1 MASCLWWKGL
11 EPAWEVGLE
20 REDLMSYLVSFIRR
34 HPLITFFVLACAL
47 SWWPWILY
55 SLDLSPTPIVGLPF
69 LAAFFVLAV
78 TEGNSGVLGLLRR
91 MVRWRVGLRWYGV
104 ALLLPVVVTLT
115 AVAINVLLLGAQP
128 TSSAAELGGWSSLIP
143 TFFILLLIPGLGGS
157 WEEPGFRG
165 YALPRLQVG
174 RSALLASLI
183 LGVLWAFWH
192 LPFVVTGEDIWIDA
206 FLFPF
211 EWTITFVWLFNN
223 ANGSVLIVMLFHN
236 MNNTFSGA
244 FVSQMFSGAESVDLA
259 WVRLALWGVVAI
271 VLVVV
276 YGPQHL
282 SRKHRKQEEPVQPEA
297 STASAR
303 VV

>member
-1 MASCLWWKGL
+1 
-11 EPAWEVGLE
+11 
-20 REDLMSYLVSFIRR
+20 
-34 HPLITFFVLACAL
+34 
-47 SWWPWILY
+47 
-55 SLDLSPTPIVGLPF
+55 LPF

-78 TEGNSGVLGLLRR
+78 TEGKSGVLGLLRR
-91 MVRWRVGLRWYGV
+91 MVRWRVGLRWYAV
-104 ALLLPVVVTLT
+104 ALLLPVVITLT

-143 TFFILLLIPGLGGS
+143 TFFVLLLIPGLGGS

-192 LPFVVTGEDIWIDA
+192 LPFVATGEDIWIDS
-206 FLFPF
+206 FLFPI
-211 EWTITFVWLFNN
+211 EWTIAFVWLFNN

-244 FVSQMFSGAESVDLA
+244 FVSQMFSGADSVDLA

-282 SRKHRKQEEPVQPEA
+282 SRKHRKQEEPVHPEV
-297 STASAR
+297 STGSPR